1 MKSPT
6 QANKGRM
13 SLSPPATIP
22 RGPNLHTTIRSS
34 RKSVTSNYSGRLS
47 QRSAP
52 MQPLISEK
60 TKMAFSERQN
70 YNGEKGNTID
80 EMIAE
85 LIKDLDV
92 RLPVRLISNDRY
104 LVGTRILSSVIE
116 NNTVM
121 FRVGGGYSAFGEYI
135 NKYQDSEI
143 ARLQLK
149 MEQTGDSLEKIVKRL
164 IRNVKEKDKTFK
176 R

>member
-1 MKSPT
+1 
-6 QANKGRM
+6 
-13 SLSPPATIP
+13 
-22 RGPNLHTTIRSS
+22 
-34 RKSVTSNYSGRLS
+34 
-47 QRSAP
+47 
-52 MQPLISEK
+52 
-60 TKMAFSERQN
+60 
-70 YNGEKGNTID
+70 
-80 EMIAE
+80 MIAE

-143 ARLQLK
+143 ARLQIK

>member
-6 QANKGRM
+6 QTNKGRM

-22 RGPNLHTTIRSS
+22 RGPNLHTTVRSG
-34 RKSVTSNYSGRLS
+34 RKSVESNYSSGLS
-47 QRSAP
+47 QRSGNLLP
-52 MQPLISEK
+52 IISEK
-60 TKMAFSERQN
+60 TKMAFSVRQN
-70 YNGEKGNTID
+70 YDGQKGNTID
-80 EMIAE
+80 EMIAV

-135 NKYQDSEI
+135 NKYQEVEI

-149 MEQTGDSLEKIVKRL
+149 MEQTGDSLEKIVRRL
-164 IRNVKEKDKTFK
+164 IRNVKVKDKTFK